1 MIRIVFI
8 FAVVIAA
15 LWLLRRFLKTP
26 PSQIS
31 GWLKGVLI
39 YIGVGLLV
47 LLAVTGRLNWVVPL
61 IGALVA
67 VFARSLPHLLRFAP
81 LLHRLWMQLKTRD
94 SSSAHESSDQSTVE
108 ARFIRMQLD
117 HHTGELD
124 GQVLEGRF
132 AGKHLHEI
140 PLDQLAEFYKECM
153 AHDRESAQLVEAY
166 LDRVHGAEWKET
178 FRDDD
183 GWSQTAPPESGPM
196 NKDEAIRILGLR
208 SDASDDAV
216 KQAHRRLIQ
225 KLHPDRGGSDYL
237 AAKINQAKDVLLG

>member
-15 LWLLRRFLKTP
+15 LWLLRRFLQTP

-31 GWLKGVLI
+31 GWLKNVPI

-47 LLAVTGRLNWVVPL
+47 LLAVTGRLNWVIPL
-61 IGALVA
+61 IGAMVA
-67 VFARSLPHLLRFAP
+67 VFARSLPYLLRFAP
-81 LLHRLWMQLKTRD
+81 LLHRLWTQLKTRGL
-94 SSSAHESSDQSTVE
+94 SSAHETSDQSTVE

-117 HHTGELD
+117 HQTGELD

-140 PLDQLAEFYKECM
+140 PLDQLVELYKECM
-153 AHDRESAQLVEAY
+153 ANDQESAQLVEAY

-178 FRDDD
+178 VKDDD
-183 GWSQTAPPESGPM
+183 GGGWSAPTESGPM
-196 NKDEAIRILGLR
+196 NKDEASRILGLR
-208 SDASDDAV
+208 PGASDDAV